1 MDELNTVLAK
11 VGGWK
16 SVAFAVAVV
25 VVILVLKRL
34 LAAAPVE
41 KNQKRRVVCSCGWQG
56 QVTLHK
62 PRCPVCGKSETLHD
76 A

>member
-11 VGGWK
+11 VGGWR
-16 SVAFAVAVV
+16 SVGFAAAVV
-25 VVILVLKRL
+25 VVLFLLKRL
-34 LAAAPVE
+34 FSAVPPE
-41 KNQKRRVVCSCGWQG
+41 KDEKRRVVCSCGWQG
-56 QVTLHK
+56 QVTRFK

>member
-11 VGGWK
+11 AGGWK
-16 SVAFAVAVV
+16 SVGFAVAVV
-25 VVILVLKRL
+25 VVLLVLKRL
-34 LAAAPVE
+34 FSAAPVE
-41 KNQKRRVVCSCGWQG
+41 KDDKRRVVCSCGWQG
-56 QVTLHK
+56 QVTRLK